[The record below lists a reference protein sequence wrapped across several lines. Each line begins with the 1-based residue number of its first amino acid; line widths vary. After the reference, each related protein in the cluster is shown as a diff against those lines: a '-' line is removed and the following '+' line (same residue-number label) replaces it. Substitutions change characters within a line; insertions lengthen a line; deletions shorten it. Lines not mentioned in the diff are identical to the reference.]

1 MNLKEAQQYQEPINM
16 KNIFN
21 IIIFS
26 LILWVGSSKMSFAAT
41 GPADIYKIT
50 MRKVE
55 LCTASTGVTSCEN
68 PVVIGSGDRTL
79 DIAAAGVG
87 AVAAAY
93 GDPALLPLGTTYTHM
108 RVTID
113 RKFIIKTKSG
123 TAIAAGSNATA
134 CRTIALTD
142 ASYVTDES
150 TDKYTHKPVVAN
162 NQTAAE
168 MNIYLIN
175 DQYTRCNLANCSNKT
190 DGQDQTYSQGS
201 GSSKYQTQ
209 HADGSSDADHV
220 LVYELTS
227 PYTVALI
234 SPTIDISFGTSAA
247 VGAQEVNSLCQIW
260 AEEPIVTITIK

>member
-1 MNLKEAQQYQEPINM
+1 MSKILKFLFFITFSSW
-16 KNIFN
+16 IFISN
-21 IIIFS
+21 S
-26 LILWVGSSKMSFAAT
+26 HSVTGAA
-41 GPADIYKIT
+41 DVYKVT

-68 PVVIGSGDRTL
+68 PVVIGSGDKVI
-79 DIAAAGVG
+79 DIASVAAGS
-87 AVAAAY
+87 AAASY
-93 GDPALLPLGTTYTHM
+93 GDPALLPLGETYTHM

-113 RKFIIKTKSG
+113 RKFVIKND

-134 CRTIALTD
+134 CRTIASTD
-142 ASYVTDES
+142 AMYVTDES

-168 MNIYLIN
+168 MNVYLIK

-190 DGQDQTYSQGS
+190 DDQDQTYPQGS
-201 GSSKYQTQ
+201 GSSTYQTQ

-220 LVYELTS
+220 LVYELTT
-227 PYTVALI
+227 PFTVALI

-260 AEEPIVTITIK
+260 AEEPVVTVTIN